1 MNPSDPET
9 NGAPPPAIA
18 RVLLVEARSDVAGAM
33 SEAIVWRSP
42 GVELTRVSTLEELRT
57 KNLRGFEMA
66 LVGGGMGEEW
76 AVEAL
81 GLIQSRA
88 PGLVAMHVSAGG
100 FVGPAHAPLLAIEVA
115 RAAESATV
123 MANLEEENRALKEE
137 LARTRSSLE
146 HTRREVD
153 IAMETLRDAAQ
164 TDVLTGLGNRRLL
177 ATVLDRMYAEAVRYG
192 TDLSCMMI
200 DMDGFK
206 TVNDTLG
213 HQRGDELLR
222 ILGDVIRGCVRSS
235 DVAARFGGDEFV
247 ILLPRTNCSTAAA
260 LATRLSNAFQ
270 VAANRMHRVGLR
282 CGMSVGISS
291 VQMSGPADGE
301 HLLAHADNA
310 LYAAKAGGKRRVMVC
325 GPDGITAVEPE
336 AVAG

>member
-1 MNPSDPET
+1 MTE
-9 NGAPPPAIA
+9 AIA
-18 RVLLVEARSDVAGAM
+18 
-33 SEAIVWRSP
+33 WRTP
-42 GVELTRVSTLEELRT
+42 GIEIRRVSSLEDLQT
-57 KNLRGFEMA
+57 TDLRGFDCA
-66 LVGGGMGEEW
+66 LVGGGMGESW

-81 GLIQSRA
+81 GILNERA
-88 PGLVAMHVSAGG
+88 PTLVAMHVSAGG
-100 FVGPAHAPLLAIEVA
+100 FVGPAHAPLMAVEVA

-123 MANLEEENRALKEE
+123 MANLEDENRALREE
-137 LARTRSSLE
+137 LARTRAALE
-146 HTRREVD
+146 RTRREVD
-153 IAMETLRDAAQ
+153 LAMDTLREAAQ

-213 HQRGDELLR
+213 HQRGDELLKMM
-222 ILGDVIRGCVRSS
+222 GDVIRGCVRSS
-235 DVAARFGGDEFV
+235 DVAARYGGDEFV
-247 ILLPRTNCSTAAA
+247 VLLPRTTCSTAAA
-260 LATRLSNAFQ
+260 LAARLSNAFQ
-270 VAANRMHRVGLR
+270 VSAGRLHRVGLR

>member
-1 MNPSDPET
+1 M
-9 NGAPPPAIA
+9 
-18 RVLLVEARSDVAGAM
+18 EARADVAGAM
-33 SEAIVWRSP
+33 TESISWRNP
-42 GVELTRVSTLEELRT
+42 GVRLHRVASLEELRAVD
-57 KNLRGFEMA
+57 LRGIETA
-66 LVGGGMGEEW
+66 LVGGGMGEGW
-76 AVEAL
+76 ALEAL
-81 GLIQSRA
+81 SVLHERA

-100 FVGPAHAPLLAIEVA
+100 FVGPAHASMLAMDVA

-123 MANLEEENRALKEE
+123 VSNLEDENRALKVE
-137 LARTRSSLE
+137 LARTRAALE
-146 HTRREVD
+146 STRREVE
-153 IAMETLRDAAQ
+153 IAMDTLRDAAQ

-177 ATVLDRMYAEAVRYG
+177 ATALDRMYAESVRYG

-222 ILGDVIRGCVRSS
+222 MMGDVIRGCIRSS

-247 ILLPRTNCSTAAA
+247 ILLPRTSCSTAAA
-260 LATRLSNAFQ
+260 LAQRLSSAFQ
-270 VAANRMHRVGLR
+270 VAMNRLHRVGLR
-282 CGMSVGISS
+282 CGMSVGIAS

-301 HLLAHADNA
+301 QLLAHADHA
-310 LYAAKAGGKRRVMVC
+310 LYAAKAKGKRRVMVC
-325 GPDGITAVEPE
+325 GPDGLTAVEPK